1 MVKRKRIL
9 KSSPVT
15 MRDVAKAANVSQSTV
30 SRILNPASTAISIS
44 DETKQRVLHT
54 VERLGYHPN
63 IYAGSLRGQKTRM
76 IAMMIADISNTFYH
90 PMVRAVQDIAHQ
102 HRYDVMIANSD
113 HLRENEELFCAS
125 LMRRPVDGVILVPY
139 HLTAGEIDTLIA
151 RTGAAVVV
159 LGSHIEHPLVDVV
172 FGDDGQKSYE
182 AVKWLIECK
191 RHHRIGAVT
200 VTSAFSVGQ
209 RRQAGFMRA
218 MDEAGLAVLPEYLQ
232 QGDWSLESG
241 RRAALAMLSLPVRP
255 TAIFAFN
262 DYMAIGSMLAA
273 QKLGLRVPE
282 DVAIVGFDNIPEAS
296 WVRPGLTTVAQ
307 YPLEFG
313 QQMARLVFERIE
325 GSLTGPKRCVEVR
338 CRLIEREST

>member
-1 MVKRKRIL
+1 
-9 KSSPVT
+9 
-15 MRDVAKAANVSQSTV
+15 MRDVANAANVSQSTV
-30 SRILNPASTAISIS
+30 SRILNPSSTAISIS
-44 DETKQRVLHT
+44 EETKQRVLKT
-54 VERLGYHPN
+54 IERLGYHPN

-102 HRYDVMIANSD
+102 HSYDVMIANSD

-139 HLTAGEIDTLIA
+139 HLTASEIDMLIA

-159 LGSHIEHPLVDVV
+159 LGSHIEHPQVDVV

-182 AVKWLIECK
+182 AVKWLIEC
-191 RHHRIGAVT
+191 RGHRRIGAVT
-200 VTSAFSVGQ
+200 ITPAFSAGQ
-209 RRQAGFMRA
+209 RRHAGFLRA
-218 MDEAGLAVLPEYLQ
+218 LAEAGLEAPPEFQQ

-241 RRAALAMLSLPVRP
+241 RRAAQAILSLPNRP

-262 DYMAIGSMLAA
+262 DYMAIGSILAA
-273 QKLGLRVPE
+273 QNLGLRVPE

-296 WVRPGLTTVAQ
+296 WVQPALTTVAQ

-313 QQMARLVFERIE
+313 QQMGKLVFERIE
-325 GSLTGPKRCVEVR
+325 GLVKGPKRCVEVP
-338 CRLIEREST
+338 CRLIERQST